1 MNKKLISLLLILLL
15 TASLF
20 CGCGEAP
27 TSTEAPPSESSAI
40 VDTSPVSPKTQTI
53 SQIIIGTTS
62 VIETATRDEYA
73 FDMLASGT
81 SEPPLVYQDT
91 NGDYHPLLAEFK
103 TEDAVNWTYTIV
115 NGMKWD
121 DGEPV
126 SAEDIL
132 FTLQYED
139 SAGSANFT
147 DQTDSDGKTTKA
159 IYTGYE
165 LSEDKMSITLTLA
178 SPNPRALSNMTSFR
192 VMPKH
197 IYEGKDN
204 VSEAEARIGCG
215 PYMFE
220 AFDKNAGTITFTL
233 NPYYPQTPN
242 VEKIVY
248 RIFSNEDTMYMA
260 LQSHDIDMTWNYSQG
275 VSATYL
281 DVLSGSDS
289 VTLESV
295 PAGNA
300 PAVLVF
306 NNAEGIFTDKNL
318 RKAVSCAL
326 DYNAFKT
333 YFGSTYAQTPNS
345 GFAPPATLGY
355 KDTPALKTDLE
366 TAEKYM
372 AEAGYTKKNEDGF
385 YVNADGQVLS
395 FALTVNSGKENHVGY
410 AELVKTNL
418 EALGIKV
425 DLEILDKAAYNAKTS
440 NKFSD
445 NNISMDAAIFGYTS
459 AGMGMGNGLGSIYV
473 DGTHKVQGGAQV
485 FDPAFQEIMT
495 EIQQAKDLEQYKAA
509 AGKLQDF
516 YAEELPI
523 IALYWD
529 NLMYAHSSKY
539 DNVTIDYTFG
549 LSNVINWFTITE
561 K

>member
-1 MNKKLISLLLILLL
+1 MNTKVISLLLTLLL
-15 TASLF
+15 TVSVL
-20 CGCGEAP
+20 CGCGEA
-27 TSTEAPPSESSAI
+27 SAPPQSPSA
-40 VDTSPVSPKTQTI
+40 SPSAPAETETTTAQGKSI
-53 SQIIIGTTS
+53 SQIVIGTTS
-62 VIETATRDEYA
+62 AIETATRDEYN

-91 NGDYHPLLAEFK
+91 NGDYHPLLANFK
-103 TEDAVNWTYTIV
+103 TEDAVNWTYTVIE
-115 NGMKWD
+115 GMKWD
-121 DGEPV
+121 DGESV

-139 SAGSANFT
+139 SKGSANFT

-159 IYTGYE
+159 AYTGYE

-197 IYEGKDN
+197 IYEGKDS
-204 VSEAEARIGCG
+204 VSQADARIGCG
-215 PYMFE
+215 PYKFE
-220 AFDKNAGTITFTL
+220 SFDKNAGTITFTV
-233 NPYYPQTPN
+233 NPHYPKAPN

-248 RIFSNEDTMYMA
+248 RIFNNDDTMYMA
-260 LQSHDIDMTWNYSQG
+260 LQSGDIDMTWNYSQG
-275 VSATYL
+275 VPATYL
-281 DVLSGSDS
+281 DVLSGTDS
-289 VTLESV
+289 VSLQNV

-306 NNAEGIFTDKNL
+306 NNSQGIFKDKNI

-326 DYNAFKT
+326 DYKAFKT
-333 YFGSTYAQTPNS
+333 YFGSAYSQTPNS
-345 GFAPPATLGY
+345 GFVPPATLGY
-355 KDTPALKTDLE
+355 KDTPPLETDLKK
-366 TAEKYM
+366 AQQYL
-372 AEAGYTKKNEDGF
+372 AEAGYTEKNADGF
-385 YVNADGQVLS
+385 YVDADGKVLS
-395 FALTVNSGKENHVGY
+395 FALTVNSAKQNHEGY

-425 DLEILDKAAYNAKTS
+425 DLEILDSAAYNAKTS

-445 NNISMDAAIFGYTS
+445 NNINMDAAIFGYTS

-473 DGTHKVQGGAQV
+473 DGTHPVQGGAQV
-485 FDPAFQEIMT
+485 YDPAFQDIMGEIK
-495 EIQQAKDLEQYKAA
+495 QARDLEQYKAA
-509 AGKLQDF
+509 AAKLQDF
-516 YAEELPI
+516 YAQELPVI
-523 IALYWD
+523 PLYWD
-529 NLMYAHSSKY
+529 NLIYAHSSKY

-549 LSNVINWFTITE
+549 LSNIINWFTITE